1 MSEKVKVIILS
12 DLLDIKARK
21 EKELQ
26 FYAEQLNELQRKM
39 FFIQKEIK
47 LTTDIIDMIKTETV
61 LDIRD
66 HLNKQREIE

>member
-21 EKELQ
+21 EKEMQ
-26 FYAEQLNELQRKM
+26 FYSEQLEALQRKM

-47 LTTDIIDMIKTETV
+47 LTNDIIEMIKTETV
-61 LDIRD
+61 LDMRD
-66 HLNKQREIE
+66 YLNKKRETE

>member
-21 EKELQ
+21 EKELR
-26 FYAEQLNELQRKM
+26 FYAEQLDELQRKM

-47 LTTDIIDMIKTETV
+47 LTNDIIDMIKTETV
-61 LDIRD
+61 LDMP
-66 HLNKQREIE
+66 E